1 MINLKSSILFLLTAA
16 VAFAVACGDDKTI
29 VQGAPGGTTDA
40 GSSSGRPGDDDDVAA
55 PGDDA
60 GDSGGTSGTQCTA
73 AAKSLLHPQTTV
85 SKGEVKVVST
95 ANGVT
100 KVYVDASAGG
110 SGPGVAA
117 SNPRVYLKMD
127 GTKVDISDVDAATST
142 AWDISFKRVDIFT
155 NSGDGGPGKG
165 AGAVAD
171 KKFDDVTAAD
181 ATGLAQESFFTAAC
195 DPKTDEGGFLLTTF
209 SSWYDYDQQTH
220 IPTPFLD
227 RTLVMKAADGTLYKV
242 GLLSYQGKDDG
253 STTGG
258 ATGQYVFQVKK
269 L

>member
-1 MINLKSSILFLLTAA
+1 MKIQQIVLFVLPA
-16 VAFAVACGDDKTI
+16 VTAFAIACGDDKTL
-29 VQGAPGGTTDA
+29 VQQAPASTSDA
-40 GSSSGRPGDDDDVAA
+40 GSSSGQPGDDDDVAA
-55 PGDDA
+55 PGDDDDA
-60 GDSGGTSGTQCTA
+60 GGSTATQCTA

-85 SKGEVKVVST
+85 SKGEVKIVGTT
-95 ANGVT
+95 AGVM

-117 SNPRVYLKMD
+117 ANPRVYLKLD
-127 GTKVDISDVDAATST
+127 GTKVEISDVDAAKST

-181 ATGLAQESFFTAAC
+181 AAGLAQESFFTADC
-195 DPKTDEGGFLLTTF
+195 EPKTDEGGFLLTTF
-209 SSWYDYDQQTH
+209 SSWYDYDQETH

-227 RTLVMKAADGTLYKV
+227 RTLVMKAADGTLYKI

>member
-1 MINLKSSILFLLTAA
+1 MINVKSSIFFLLTAG

-29 VQGAPGGTTDA
+29 VQGAPGITSDA

-55 PGDDA
+55 PGDDDDA
-60 GDSGGTSGTQCTA
+60 GTTTGTQCTA

-85 SKGEVKVVST
+85 SKGEVKVIST
-95 ANGVT
+95 TNGVM

-110 SGPGVAA
+110 AGPGVSS
-117 SNPRVYLKMD
+117 SNPRVYLKLD
-127 GTKVDISDVDAATST
+127 GTKVDVSDVDAAKST

-165 AGAVAD
+165 AGAVAE

-181 ATGLAQESFFTAAC
+181 ATGLAQESFFTADC
-195 DPKTDEGGFLLTTF
+195 EPKTDEGGFLLTTF

-227 RTLVMKAADGTLYKV
+227 RTLVMKAADGTLYKI

-258 ATGQYVFQVKK
+258 ATGQFVFQVKK